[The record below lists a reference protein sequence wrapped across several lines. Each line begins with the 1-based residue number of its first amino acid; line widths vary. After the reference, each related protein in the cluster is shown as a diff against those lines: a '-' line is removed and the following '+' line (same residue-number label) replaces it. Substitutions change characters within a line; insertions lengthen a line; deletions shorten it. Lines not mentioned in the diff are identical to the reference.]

1 MMELDVAIGKHKN
14 TEKVDVNKTGLL
26 STSRVH
32 SATKQSHSP
41 RQTHTNNGLRWIA
54 LTLPRSSMMAQR
66 SHGAH
71 SSTEKDPED
80 YGKILEAFDQFD
92 SETSV
97 RIPSRRHSTGY
108 AYSTKDQAKLKE
120 LARIK
125 EQSQSRSKSS
135 RRVGGGAAPATS
147 SSKRR
152 VSSRESSGNN
162 YSSNRNSSAPM
173 TSRRSKSNP
182 SFPTTPSSD
191 TSDDSPDV
199 PDLPIDE
206 QAEHSNVLK
215 VRNRALIQENR
226 RLQELVSEYERRT
239 GTRQESLNDTAN
251 SMHGTSSK
259 DLSQV
264 TAEDDDGDGEES
276 VSRLKGKIRS
286 LKAKRRLEKLTL
298 MQMEK
303 TVKTQASEIESL
315 QREFHRTV
323 TELEKADKGRQ
334 DDKHKISTLTKQ
346 LADAENRNKHEYVDQ
361 ITKLKSD
368 LQKRDSEL
376 EVSLELLQSKVERIM
391 QLEYDVET
399 GKEKLLKAERRVED
413 IVKGSA
419 GQREP
424 ITNSFQSIE
433 LISAEAEIKSL
444 RRQNMMLKLVVE
456 ELQEARKRRSD
467 SDIDIDSVFLK
478 LPLDVQQELPFSI
491 GMGGLSYAGT
501 DDQSLDTDMAS
512 LDTNS
517 VALAAP
523 VHSEHRYPIR
533 RPAR

>member
-1 MMELDVAIGKHKN
+1 
-14 TEKVDVNKTGLL
+14 
-26 STSRVH
+26 
-32 SATKQSHSP
+32 
-41 RQTHTNNGLRWIA
+41 
-54 LTLPRSSMMAQR
+54 MAQR
-66 SHGAH
+66 SHGIH
-71 SSTEKDPED
+71 SSAEKDPED
-80 YGKILEAFDQFD
+80 YGKILEAFAQFD
-92 SETSV
+92 SGTGV
-97 RIPSRRHSTGY
+97 KIPSRRHSTGHG
-108 AYSTKDQAKLKE
+108 YSTKDQAKMKE

-125 EQSQSRSKSS
+125 EQSRSRSS
-135 RRVGGGAAPATS
+135 RRVGGGAGAAAS
-147 SSKRR
+147 ASKRY
-152 VSSRESSGNN
+152 VSSRESNT
-162 YSSNRNSSAPM
+162 NSSSRAPL

-182 SFPTTPSSD
+182 SFPTSPSSD
-191 TSDDSPDV
+191 TSDDSPDT

-206 QAEHSNVLK
+206 QEEHSNVLK

-239 GTRQESLNDTAN
+239 GTRQESLNAAS
-251 SMHGTSSK
+251 SMHGTSFK
-259 DLSQV
+259 DLSQA
-264 TAEDDDGDGEES
+264 TADDDDGDGEES

-303 TVKTQASEIESL
+303 TVKTQASEIENL
-315 QREFHRTV
+315 QRELHRTV
-323 TELEKADKGRQ
+323 TELEKAGKDRQ

-346 LADAENRNKHEYVDQ
+346 LADAENRNKHEYADQ
-361 ITKLKSD
+361 IAKLKSD

-376 EVSLELLQSKVERIM
+376 EVSLELLQSKVERII

-399 GKEKLLKAERRVED
+399 GKEKLLKAERRMED

-424 ITNSFQSIE
+424 ITNAFQSIE
-433 LISAEAEIKSL
+433 LVSAEAEIKSL

-491 GMGGLSYAGT
+491 GLGALSFAGT
-501 DDQSLDTDMAS
+501 DDQSLETDMAS
-512 LDTNS
+512 FDTNS
-517 VALAAP
+517 VAIAAP
-523 VHSEHRYPIR
+523 VQSEHRYPVR
-533 RPAR
+533 RPTR